1 MLGKGVG
8 KAGWAVQDVCLEVA
22 REEDGRLELHEREI
36 ELFLDGLQVLWE
48 LGGGVHADL
57 GEEGEGVRV

>member
-1 MLGKGVG
+1 MTMMHVSINFT
-8 KAGWAVQDVCLEVA
+8 
-22 REEDGRLELHEREI
+22 LEL
-36 ELFLDGLQVLWE
+36 LLDGLQVLWE